1 MPRMVKF
8 DRRPHLDKL
17 IRELT
22 EAFATRY
29 EEPPSARDLQALEDA
44 LEAHVPEYKGGSDSL
59 SLTAVANRS
68 GPPAFSTKVPLFL
81 NLHDML

>member
-1 MPRMVKF
+1 MVKF
-8 DRRPHLDKL
+8 DRRPHLDEP

-44 LEAHVPEYKGGSDSL
+44 FKAQVPESVITNL
-59 SLTAVANRS
+59 
-68 GPPAFSTKVPLFL
+68 PAFGCREHLDDLATPRSIPSIAILV
-81 NLHDML
+81 